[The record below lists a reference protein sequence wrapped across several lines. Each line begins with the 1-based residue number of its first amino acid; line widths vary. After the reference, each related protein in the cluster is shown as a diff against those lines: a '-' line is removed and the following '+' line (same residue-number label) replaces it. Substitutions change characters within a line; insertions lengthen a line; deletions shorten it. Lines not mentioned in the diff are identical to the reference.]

1 MATEPLTFAFAGDS
15 SVPNNPRLP
24 VLLYRGAVDV
34 AAARDP
40 ESAIEQ
46 IFMANGWGH
55 GLWRDGIFPH
65 THFHSATHEVLG
77 IARGTAR
84 VCLGGAHGE
93 EVEIEAGDV
102 VVLPAGTGHQRLSAS
117 SDLSVIGGY
126 PASGRYDLLRSRQ
139 PEDDR
144 LLEAIANVP
153 LPDGDPLFGADG
165 PLLKLWNP
173 KP

>member
-1 MATEPLTFAFAGDS
+1 MTFEPLTFTFAGDGT
-15 SVPNNPRLP
+15 VPNNPTLP
-24 VLLYRGAVDV
+24 VLLYRDAIDV
-34 AAARDP
+34 ATARDP
-40 ESAIEQ
+40 ESTIEQ
-46 IFMANGWGH
+46 TFMANGWGH
-55 GLWRDGIFPH
+55 RLWRDGIFPH

-139 PEDDR
+139 AEDDR